1 MTAAV
6 TTAGAPRTLTR
17 RISPTTAL
25 RNTLTLVWRNL
36 VQIKHN
42 PMELIDLSIQPI
54 MFVLLFAYVFGP
66 AMAGSVSKYLPILI
80 PGIIVQNAMFAT
92 LTTGVGLCTDVS
104 KGVFDRFRSLPI
116 ARSAPL
122 AGRIAADTVKQAW
135 SMMILLIMGVII
147 GFRVTTTWWSLVP
160 AFGLILAFTL
170 LFSWVSVFIGLMAG
184 EPEKVQIFGFVFIF
198 PVSFLSNAFIPVT
211 NSYPGWLRDIMN
223 ANPISQLADAL
234 RGMLIGHNTVHGGPQ
249 PVITPAINAMLW
261 AAGIAVVFI
270 PLSLWAFRKRVLSGW
285 VRSPGGSGWP
295 TGSCHR
301 PGRAG
306 AWTRDLALVMPPA
319 CGRRGSSR

>member
-1 MTAAV
+1 MTAIA
-6 TTAGAPRTLTR
+6 APRPLTR
-17 RISPTTAL
+17 RVSPAAGL

-36 VQIKHN
+36 VQIKHS

-66 AMAGSVSKYLPILI
+66 ALAGSVSKYLPILI

-135 SMMILLIMGVII
+135 SMAILLIMGVII
-147 GFRVTTTWWSLVP
+147 GYRVTTTWWSLLP
-160 AFGLILAFTL
+160 TFGLILAFTL
-170 LFSWVSVFIGLMAG
+170 LFSWVSVFIGLMAS

-198 PVSFLSNAFIPVT
+198 PLSFLSNAFIPLSS
-211 NSYPGWLRDIMN
+211 NYPGWLRDIMQ

-234 RGMLIGHNTVHGGPQ
+234 RGLMIGHNPVDHGPQ
-249 PVITPAINAMLW
+249 PALTPAINSLLW
-261 AAGIAVVFI
+261 GVGIAVVFV
-270 PLSLWAFRKRVLSGW
+270 PLSLWAFRKRV
-285 VRSPGGSGWP
+285 
-295 TGSCHR
+295 
-301 PGRAG
+301 
-306 AWTRDLALVMPPA
+306 
-319 CGRRGSSR
+319 

>member
-1 MTAAV
+1 MTAIAQPV
-6 TTAGAPRTLTR
+6 RPLSRRVSPAAG
-17 RISPTTAL
+17 L
-25 RNTLTLVWRNL
+25 RNTGTLVWRNL

-66 AMAGSVSKYLPILI
+66 ALTGSVAKYLPILI

-116 ARSAPL
+116 GRSAPL

-135 SMMILLIMGVII
+135 SMMILLVMGIII
-147 GFRVTTTWWSLVP
+147 GFRVDTTWWALIP
-160 AFGLILAFTL
+160 AFGLLLAFTL

-198 PVSFLSNAFIPVT
+198 PLSFLSNAFIPL
-211 NSYPGWLRDIMN
+211 SPAYPGWLGDIMQ

-234 RGMLIGHNTVHGGPQ
+234 RGMLIGHTTTPPIGPQ
-249 PVITPAINAMLW
+249 PVIGPAINSLLW
-261 AAGIAVVFI
+261 GAGIAVVFI
-270 PLSLWAFRKRVLSGW
+270 PLSLWAYRKR
-285 VRSPGGSGWP
+285 
-295 TGSCHR
+295 T
-301 PGRAG
+301 
-306 AWTRDLALVMPPA
+306 
-319 CGRRGSSR
+319 

>member
-1 MTAAV
+1 MTAIAQPV
-6 TTAGAPRTLTR
+6 RPLSRRVSPAAG
-17 RISPTTAL
+17 L
-25 RNTLTLVWRNL
+25 RNTGTLVWRNL

-66 AMAGSVSKYLPILI
+66 ALAGSVALYLPILI

-116 ARSAPL
+116 GRSAPL

-135 SMMILLIMGVII
+135 SMMILLVMGIII
-147 GFRVTTTWWSLVP
+147 GFRVDTTWWALFP
-160 AFGLILAFTL
+160 AFALILAFTL
-170 LFSWVSVFIGLMAG
+170 LFSWVSVFIGLMAS

-198 PVSFLSNAFIPVT
+198 PLSFLSNAFIPL
-211 NSYPGWLRDIMN
+211 SPAYPTWLRDIMQ

-234 RGMLIGHNTVHGGPQ
+234 RGMLIGYGTDPITKAHIPQ
-249 PVITPAINAMLW
+249 PVVGPAINSLLW
-261 AAGIAVVFI
+261 GAGIAIVFF
-270 PLSLWAFRKRVLSGW
+270 PLALWAYRKR
-285 VRSPGGSGWP
+285 
-295 TGSCHR
+295 T
-301 PGRAG
+301 
-306 AWTRDLALVMPPA
+306 
-319 CGRRGSSR
+319 

>member
-17 RISPTTAL
+17 RVSPTVAL

-66 AMAGSVSKYLPILI
+66 AMSGSVSKYLPILI

-116 ARSAPL
+116 GRSAPL

-135 SMMILLIMGVII
+135 SMLILLIMGVII

-261 AAGIAVVFI
+261 AAGIAAVFV
-270 PLSLWAFRKRVLSGW
+270 PLSLWAFRKRVLTDAGPASSGSADSGGESK
-285 VRSPGGSGWP
+285 RSS
-295 TGSCHR
+295 TGQC
-301 PGRAG
+301 
-306 AWTRDLALVMPPA
+306 
-319 CGRRGSSR
+319 C